1 MLFVAVGLAAVV
13 IGRRYP
19 FGTTASMGPGYFPA
33 VLGGLLVALGAVAAG
48 RSLRRGFHMLECP
61 PAPLLLGSILGP
73 MMEENL
79 RRALLISGGDA
90 SVFVSRPHLGGA
102 APGSG
107 DPCGSPHPAGPSDQA
122 GGGVPG
128 GGLNAVT
135 DMPLRQGITRR
146 HPGCQGGDGPAE
158 VRRA

>member
-90 SVFVSRPHLGGA
+90 SVFVSRPISAGLLLA
-102 APGSG
+102 AAILVVLLTLP
-107 DPCGSPHPAGPSDQA
+107 
-122 GGGVPG
+122 V
-128 GGLNAVT
+128 
-135 DMPLRQGITRR
+135 LRTKREEAFQEE
-146 HPGCQGGDGPAE
+146 A
-158 VRRA
+158 